1 MILCVYSH
9 TESKNKTHC
18 KRRDSG
24 KTDAIIL
31 KHKPKTLA
39 ILLGCFASTIIF
51 FSGNANLV

>member
-1 MILCVYSH
+1 MLIL
-9 TESKNKTHC
+9 TESKNKTHS

-39 ILLGCFASTIIF
+39 ILLGCFASIVYYFYF
-51 FSGNANLV
+51 FGNANLV